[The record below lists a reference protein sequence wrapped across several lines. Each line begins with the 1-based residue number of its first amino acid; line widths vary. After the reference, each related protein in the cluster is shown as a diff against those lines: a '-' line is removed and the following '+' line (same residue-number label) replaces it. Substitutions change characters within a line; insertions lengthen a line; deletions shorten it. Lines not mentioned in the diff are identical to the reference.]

1 MTLEIIR
8 DLIETLLQ
16 REQTQIRQ
24 LFQEL
29 PDQGLLV
36 FAIGNM
42 IRCDHT
48 QVDLPSNFFA
58 LCTNVKVYL
67 YNYL

>member
-1 MTLEIIR
+1 MTLEIIL
-8 DLIETLLQ
+8 DLIEILLQ

-24 LFQEL
+24 LLKEL
-29 PDQGLLV
+29 PDQGLLM

-42 IRCDHT
+42 IICDPT
-48 QVDLPSNFFA
+48 QVDLPNDFFA